1 MKAKEIDEIFENQ
14 GYYISLKI
22 YIGGIF
28 INRYNDKN
36 YKLFKEDINLS
47 GKDIRKI
54 FINENTQIIGGEKS
68 EKNFELWT
76 QSVQISNSN
85 IIECSNII
93 ETKNILPNQLKEKLQ
108 KPLQLVEVKY
118 LKRTKYIEYINS
130 LKDIKL
136 SEKKDIM
143 TFQKEYVKKVIYQ
156 KYIKKKY
163 IVLVINHLV
172 IQRK

>member
-14 GYYISLKI
+14 GYYIPLKI
-22 YIGGIF
+22 YLGGIF
-28 INRYNDKN
+28 INR

-47 GKDIRKI
+47 GEDIRKI

-76 QSVQISNSN
+76 QSIQISNSN

-93 ETKNILPNQLKEKLQ
+93 EAKNILPNQLKEKLK
-108 KPLQLVEVKY
+108 KPLQLVEEKY

-136 SEKKDIM
+136 SEKRI
-143 TFQKEYVKKVIYQ
+143 
-156 KYIKKKY
+156 
-163 IVLVINHLV
+163 
-172 IQRK
+172 